1 MDALSGLDPKY
12 IDEAAFELHSVPAG
26 TKKVHRF
33 RMNRGLIIAMPIAAA
48 VLLMVT
54 VALPALIRMGGH
66 SSSTAP
72 ASDSAAYES
81 EMGDAAYEAD
91 SAAETVEPEAPEYS
105 EEETSEAPMESA
117 EPAYPVAADSAKTES
132 SSEAAINESV
142 NEAAQDMDETAA
154 AIYDNGILLINVDP
168 GLPED
173 ITGITYSVT
182 GTDQTGTVTTF
193 SEGLLSDIMTERDP
207 LTLDISGLVLPNG
220 TYTLTIDGYDIEF
233 TR

>member
-72 ASDSAAYES
+72 ASDSAVYES

-91 SAAETVEPEAPEYS
+91 SAAETAEPEAPEYS
-105 EEETSEAPMESA
+105 EAETSEAPMESA

-132 SSEAAINESV
+132 SSEAA
-142 NEAAQDMDETAA
+142 A
-154 AIYDNGILLINVDP
+154 AIYDNGILLINADP

-173 ITGITYSVT
+173 VKNLEYAIT
-182 GTDQTGTVTTF
+182 GTDSAGTVTTY
-193 SEGLLSDIMTERDP
+193 SEGILSDIMTERDP
-207 LTLDISGLVLPNG
+207 LTLDISGLDLPDG
-220 TYTLTIDGYDIEF
+220 AYILTVDGYEIEF
-233 TR
+233 TK

>member
-1 MDALSGLDPKY
+1 MDVLSGLDPKY

-72 ASDSAAYES
+72 ASDSAVYES

-91 SAAETVEPEAPEYS
+91 SAAETAEPEAPEYS
-105 EEETSEAPMESA
+105 EAETSEAPMESA

-132 SSEAAINESV
+132 SSEAAGETMN
-142 NEAAQDMDETAA
+142 ETATA
-154 AIYDNGILLINVDP
+154 SAIYDNGMLLIEADP

-233 TR
+233 TK